1 MFTINPASL
10 RVTMVAPPTSVPKAL
25 PFPLQIGLGAIDRL
39 VVNVRESYMP
49 LVVAKN
55 DAMASTPTQGRY
67 MTDVSSTGFGAKAAA
82 NSFVPFLRTSARQLA
97 PGDRAGVSEGIG
109 FPRAK
114 LKTIKLNRLGTVCR
128 ELRTAL
134 KIGKARHGRNPDR

>member
-10 RVTMVAPPTSVPKAL
+10 RVTMVLPPTSVPKAL
-25 PFPLQIGLGAIDRL
+25 PSHSKQVLAPSTVSL
-39 VVNVRESYMP
+39 VNVRESYMP
-49 LVVAKN
+49 LVVGKN

-82 NSFVPFLRTSARQLA
+82 NSFVPFLRTSARQSA

-114 LKTIKLNRLGTVCR
+114 LKTFKLNRLGTVCR

-134 KIGKARHGRNPDR
+134 KNGKARHGRNPDR